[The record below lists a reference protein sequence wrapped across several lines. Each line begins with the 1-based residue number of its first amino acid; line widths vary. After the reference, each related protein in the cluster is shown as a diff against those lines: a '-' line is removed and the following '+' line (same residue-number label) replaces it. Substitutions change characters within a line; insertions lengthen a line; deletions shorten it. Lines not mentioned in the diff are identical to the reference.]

1 MRSMVQPRI
10 EPAPDHITAG
20 HANDGV
26 EHTYKQVLAGRDV
39 KANQRQYQHVGAE
52 VDSEADQ
59 HIDTGLYQAANSCLV
74 HDSTSTNSPA
84 ALNV

>member
-1 MRSMVQPRI
+1 MGIKRI
-10 EPAPDHITAG
+10 T
-20 HANDGV
+20 
-26 EHTYKQVLAGRDV
+26 
-39 KANQRQYQHVGAE
+39 NQRQYQHVGAE

-59 HIDTGLYQAANSCLV
+59 HIDAGLYQAANSCLV